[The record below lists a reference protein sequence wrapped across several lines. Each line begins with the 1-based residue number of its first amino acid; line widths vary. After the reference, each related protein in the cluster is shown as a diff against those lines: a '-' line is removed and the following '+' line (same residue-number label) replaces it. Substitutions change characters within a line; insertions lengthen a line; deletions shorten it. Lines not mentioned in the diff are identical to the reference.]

1 MISRWAAWI
10 AGVVIAATLVF
21 LFAIEIDQRNAP
33 PIVIEVAD
41 RNDRIEVEIAGAVA
55 DPGVYRRSRGDRVID
70 LIDAAG
76 GLLPEADTSALNQAS
91 RLSDGQRVF
100 VPMLVAPSAS
110 PVASGLLDL
119 NRATA
124 EELTEL
130 PGIGAVRAEAIV
142 AFRNQ
147 HGPFTSVDE
156 LLHVDGISTTVVE
169 GLRPFA
175 TVGP

>member
-21 LFAIEIDQRNAP
+21 LVAIEIDQRNAP

-55 DPGVYRRSRGDRVID
+55 EPGVYRRSRGDRVID
-70 LIDAAG
+70 LIEAAG
-76 GLLPEADTSALNQAS
+76 GLLPDADTFALNQAS
-91 RLSDGQRVF
+91 RLIDGQRIF
-100 VPMLVAPSAS
+100 VPTVTSPQAS
-110 PVASGLLDL
+110 PDATTLVDL
-119 NRATA
+119 NRSTA
-124 EELTEL
+124 RELTAL

-147 HGPFTSVDE
+147 NGPFTSVDD
-156 LLHVDGISTTVVE
+156 LLHVDGIPATVVD
-169 GLRPFA
+169 GLRAFA
-175 TVGP
+175 MVGP